1 MTDTKIERV
10 DTMANKNGMTIQ
22 QGFER
27 ALALYKEM
35 GDAEMIAFFEKRLE
49 QNAKKSTSERKPTAR
64 QNENEQIKVNILN
77 NMEVGVQYTLLDI
90 LSTFPNLPEDMTTHR
105 LAALLSQLGAK
116 GSGEIIRTE
125 GKGKAYF
132 SLA

>member
-1 MTDTKIERV
+1 
-10 DTMANKNGMTIQ
+10 MANKNGMTIQ
-22 QGFER
+22 QGFEKAR
-27 ALALYKEM
+27 AVFAEM
-35 GDAEMIAFFEKRLE
+35 GDAEMVAFFDKRIE

-77 NMEVGVQYTLLDI
+77 NMEVGEQYSLLDI
-90 LSTFPNLPEDMTTHR
+90 LSTFPNLPADMTTHR

-116 GSGEIIRTE
+116 GSGEITRTE
-125 GKGKAYF
+125 SKGKAYF